1 MRVALIDPSLFTWPY
16 DRELALALS
25 STGHEARIFG
35 KVLGSDDSSP
45 DDAILE
51 QHFYPSMA
59 RAFWKRVPKPA
70 FQAAKGMS
78 HIGSMAR
85 LLPALRAWGP
95 DVIHFH
101 WLPLPIVDRHFLAL
115 FGHIAPVVLTVHDT
129 LPFNG
134 APGSSLQTLGALKAL
149 RSFDHLIVHTG
160 QGLERVS
167 IHVGSGER
175 IARVPHGL
183 LHQDQESPAPVRAKT
198 GPNGEVTF
206 LLFGK
211 LKPYKGVDVLIQ
223 ALAMLSPAARTKCRV
238 RVVGKPYM
246 DTEPLT
252 RMAEDLN
259 VAKMIDFQFRF
270 ISDRELTAQ
279 MDEAAML
286 VFPYREIEASGVLMA
301 GIARS
306 RPVIASKLGSF
317 AELLEDGKHGLLVP
331 PGDPSALA
339 VAMERV
345 IVEANLV
352 DRLASE
358 MENLR
363 TSIPAW
369 TDIAHQ
375 TVTVYEAARRYQQA
389 RLVAKDGLAREAVDS
404 LPGDG
409 GPSTVPGP

>member
-25 STGHEARIFG
+25 SIGHEARIFG
-35 KVLGSDDSSP
+35 KVLSP
-45 DDAILE
+45 DDASADDSILD

-59 RAFWKRVPKPA
+59 GAFWKRAPKPA
-70 FQAAKGMS
+70 FQAAKGIS
-78 HIGSMAR
+78 HIGSMVR
-85 LLPALRAWGP
+85 LLSALRAWAP

-115 FGHIAPVVLTVHDT
+115 FGRIAPIVLTVHDT

-134 APGSSLQTLGALKAL
+134 APGSSLQTVGALKAL

-160 QGLERVS
+160 QGMERVS
-167 IHVGSGER
+167 FHVGSGER
-175 IARVPHGL
+175 IAQVPHGL
-183 LHQDQESPAPVRAKT
+183 LHQDQASPPPVRAKT
-198 GPNGEVTF
+198 GPDGEVTF

-223 ALAMLSPAARTKCRV
+223 ALSMLSPAARAKCRV

-270 ISDRELTAQ
+270 ISDQELTAE
-279 MDEAAML
+279 MDASTML

-317 AELLEDGKHGLLVP
+317 AELLEDGKQGLLVHP
-331 PGDPSALA
+331 DDPSVLA
-339 VAMERV
+339 TAMERI

-352 DRLASE
+352 DRLAAE

-363 TSIPAW
+363 SSIPAW
-369 TDIAHQ
+369 TDIACQ
-375 TVTVYEAARRYQQA
+375 TTAVYESARRHQ
-389 RLVAKDGLAREAVDS
+389 LARMTSKNGVSHVANESLSADGQPSAV
-404 LPGDG
+404 PH
-409 GPSTVPGP
+409 P

>member
-35 KVLGSDDSSP
+35 KVLGPGDSSP
-45 DDAILE
+45 DDPILE

-59 RAFWKRVPKPA
+59 SGAWKWVPKPA
-70 FQAAKGMS
+70 FQAAKGLS

-85 LLPALRAWGP
+85 LLPALRAWAP

-115 FGHIAPVVLTVHDT
+115 FGRIAPIVLTVHDT

-167 IHVGSGER
+167 LHVGSRER
-175 IARVPHGL
+175 IAQVPHGL
-183 LHQDQESPAPVRAKT
+183 LHQDTASPSPVRAKI
-198 GPNGEVTF
+198 GPDGTVTF

-211 LKPYKGVDVLIQ
+211 LKPYKGLDVLIQ
-223 ALAMLSPAARTKCRV
+223 ALSMLSPAARAKCRV

-270 ISDRELTAQ
+270 ISDQELTAQ
-279 MDEAAML
+279 MDESSML

-317 AELLEDGKHGLLVP
+317 AELLEDGTHGLLVP
-331 PGDPSALA
+331 PDDPSALA
-339 VAMERV
+339 AAMERV
-345 IVEANLV
+345 IIEAGLV
-352 DRLASE
+352 DRLGAG

-363 TSIPAW
+363 SSIPAW

-375 TVTVYEAARRYQQA
+375 TTAVYEAARRHQQSRMA
-389 RLVAKDGLAREAVDS
+389 SKSGLSRAAAEGLPADS
-404 LPGDG
+404 S
-409 GPSTVPGP
+409 PSP

>member
-16 DRELALALS
+16 DRELALALT

-35 KVLGSDDSSP
+35 KVLGSSDSSLEDP
-45 DDAILE
+45 ILE

-59 RAFWKRVPKPA
+59 SDVWKRMPKPA
-70 FQAAKGMS
+70 FQAAKGLS

-85 LLPALRAWGP
+85 LLPALRAWAP

-115 FGHIAPVVLTVHDT
+115 FGRIAPIVLTVHDT

-167 IHVGSGER
+167 LHVGSGER
-175 IARVPHGL
+175 IAQVPHGL
-183 LHQDQESPAPVRAKT
+183 LHQDAASPPPVRAKT
-198 GPNGEVTF
+198 GPDGTVTF

-223 ALAMLSPAARTKCRV
+223 ALSMLCPAARAKCRV

-259 VAKMIDFQFRF
+259 VTKMIDFQFRF
-270 ISDRELTAQ
+270 ISDQELTAQ
-279 MDEAAML
+279 MDESAML

-331 PGDPSALA
+331 PDDPSTLA
-339 VAMERV
+339 TAMERV
-345 IVEANLV
+345 IIEVGLV
-352 DRLASE
+352 DRLGAG

-363 TSIPAW
+363 SSIPAW
-369 TDIAHQ
+369 TDIAQQ
-375 TVTVYEAARRYQQA
+375 TTAVYEAARRHQQA
-389 RLVAKDGLAREAVDS
+389 RMASKNGLSSADAEGLPADS
-404 LPGDG
+404 S
-409 GPSTVPGP
+409 PSP